1 MPVVAIDGPAGS
13 GKSTAA
19 KLAAKKLGY
28 RYLDTGAMYRT
39 ATLISMQSGISPAE
53 EDKLVREVK
62 AHEMFFEDHNGLS
75 RVILDGKDVSED
87 IRLPELTRLIG
98 PVCEVPGIRRIMG
111 GIQRK
116 MGEQGGVVLEGRDIS
131 TVIFPDAEVK
141 IYLDAAPEVRT
152 RRRMKEL
159 NGKGV
164 QADFDDVLKDII
176 ARDERDMNREAAPL
190 KKAED
195 AVEIDTSE
203 MTVDEVVDI
212 VIGLVN
218 KYVSEYCV

>member
-13 GKSTAA
+13 GKSTVA

-53 EDKLVREVK
+53 EDKLVREVE
-62 AHEMFFEDHNGLS
+62 AHEMLFEDADGRS

-111 GIQRK
+111 DLQRK
-116 MGEQGGVVLEGRDIS
+116 LGGQGGVVLEGRDIS
-131 TVIFPDAEVK
+131 TVIFPEAEVK

-152 RRRMKEL
+152 RRRMMEL
-159 NGKGV
+159 NGRGV
-164 QADFDDVLKDII
+164 SAKFDEVLKDIV
-176 ARDERDMNREAAPL
+176 ARDRRDLSREVAPL

-203 MTVDEVVDI
+203 MNIDEVVGI
-212 VIGLVN
+212 VIGLVD
-218 KYVSEYCV
+218 KYVSEHCA

>member
-1 MPVVAIDGPAGS
+1 MAIDGPAGS
-13 GKSTAA
+13 GKSTVA

-53 EDKLVREVK
+53 EDKLVREVE
-62 AHEMFFEDHNGLS
+62 AHEMLFEDADGRS

-111 GIQRK
+111 DLQRK
-116 MGEQGGVVLEGRDIS
+116 LGGQGGVVLEGRDIS
-131 TVIFPDAEVK
+131 TVIFPEAEVK

-152 RRRMKEL
+152 RRRMMEL
-159 NGKGV
+159 NGRGV
-164 QADFDDVLKDII
+164 SAKFDEVLKDIV
-176 ARDERDMNREAAPL
+176 ARDRRDLSREVAPL

-203 MTVDEVVDI
+203 MNIDEVVGI
-212 VIGLVN
+212 VIGLVD
-218 KYVSEYCV
+218 KYVSEHCA